1 MRFYSDDPVRDYD
14 AYIEYAEEQTK
25 KSLKQE
31 IKELNDKLEWDD
43 LTDEEIEKIQ
53 DKINE
58 LEEEYDNI

>member
-1 MRFYSDDPVRDYD
+1 MKFYSDDPVRDYD
-14 AYIEYAEEQTK
+14 TYIEYAEEQTK

-43 LTDEEIEKIQ
+43 LTDEEVEEIQ
-53 DKINE
+53 NKINK